1 MPHVSYLGVLRTTYL
16 CDLEQVISSSRSLL
30 PQEQGGSRLAQ
41 DSAFPEE
48 FCESS

>member
-30 PQEQGGSRLAQ
+30 PQEQEGSRLAQ

-48 FCESS
+48 FRESS